1 MAARVGPCNGYI
13 RESRPAKLDF
23 GTRCSMHG
31 AVQGDPDNYISL
43 LSAAQI
49 ETLRHV
55 FEHKNSKEIARL
67 MNVSPHTVDER
78 VRRSLRKL
86 NVSNRIEA
94 ATILARNGVFGQV
107 TPYQPLTYQL
117 DDLGDGPPPAD
128 AGPGR
133 SRLWRI
139 FDIGTPFP
147 TASQPANRHG
157 LMERIIWPILIA
169 LATILAFSA
178 LYSILV
184 GLGRVLT

>member
-1 MAARVGPCNGYI
+1 MLYSNPV
-13 RESRPAKLDF
+13 
-23 GTRCSMHG
+23 H
-31 AVQGDPDNYISL
+31 GDPDNYISL
-43 LSAAQI
+43 LSVAQI

-55 FEHKNSKEIARL
+55 YEHKNSKQIARL

-78 VRRSLRKL
+78 VRRSLKKL
-86 NVSNRIEA
+86 NASNRIEA
-94 ATILARNGVFGQV
+94 ARILAVHGVFDNV

-117 DDLGDGPPPAD
+117 IDLGDSPAAPD

-133 SRLWRI
+133 SSLRRL
-139 FDIGTPFP
+139 FDIGSPFP

-169 LATILAFSA
+169 FATILAFSA

-184 GLGRVLT
+184 GLGRVMT

>member
-1 MAARVGPCNGYI
+1 MLYSNP
-13 RESRPAKLDF
+13 
-23 GTRCSMHG
+23 
-31 AVQGDPDNYISL
+31 VQGDPDNYISL

-55 FEHKNSKEIARL
+55 YEHKNSKQIARI

-78 VRRSLRKL
+78 VRRVLKKL

-94 ATILARNGVFGQV
+94 ARILAINGVFDHV

-117 DDLGDGPPPAD
+117 INLGADPPAPD

-133 SRLWRI
+133 SSVRRL
-139 FDIGTPFP
+139 FDIGSPFP
-147 TASQPANRHG
+147 TASQPVNRHG

-169 LATILAFSA
+169 FATILAFSA

>member
-1 MAARVGPCNGYI
+1 MPPR
-13 RESRPAKLDF
+13 
-23 GTRCSMHG
+23 
-31 AVQGDPDNYISL
+31 VQGDPDNYISL

-55 FEHKNSKEIARL
+55 FEHKNSKEIARI
-67 MNVSPHTVDER
+67 MDVSPHTVDER
-78 VRRSLRKL
+78 VRRALKKL

-94 ATILARNGVFGQV
+94 ATVLARHGVFDQV

-117 DDLGDGPPPAD
+117 IDLGEAASAD
-128 AGPGR
+128 EAGPGQGSIR
-133 SRLWRI
+133 RF
-139 FDIGTPFP
+139 FDIGSPFP

-169 LATILAFSA
+169 FATILAFSA

>member
-1 MAARVGPCNGYI
+1 MLYSSPV
-13 RESRPAKLDF
+13 
-23 GTRCSMHG
+23 H
-31 AVQGDPDNYISL
+31 GDPDNYISL

-55 FEHKNSKEIARL
+55 FEHKNSKQIARL

-78 VRRSLRKL
+78 VRRVLKKL
-86 NVSNRIEA
+86 NVSNRTEA
-94 ATILARNGVFGQV
+94 ARILAVNGVFDHV

-117 DDLGDGPPPAD
+117 IDLGEVAPPDD
-128 AGPGR
+128 AEPGR
-133 SRLWRI
+133 SSFRRL
-139 FDIGTPFP
+139 FDIGSPFP

-169 LATILAFSA
+169 FATILAFSA

-184 GLGRVLT
+184 GLGRVMT

>member
-1 MAARVGPCNGYI
+1 MRG
-13 RESRPAKLDF
+13 R
-23 GTRCSMHG
+23 
-31 AVQGDPDNYISL
+31 VQGDPDNYISL

-67 MNVSPHTVDER
+67 MGVSPHTVDER

-94 ATILARNGVFGQV
+94 ARILARNGVFDHV

-117 DDLGDGPPPAD
+117 IDLGALPPAD
-128 AGPGR
+128 DGDAGR
-133 SRLWRI
+133 SATRRVL
-139 FDIGTPFP
+139 DIGSPFP
-147 TASQPANRHG
+147 TASQPSNRHG

-169 LATILAFSA
+169 FATILAFSA

-184 GLGRVLT
+184 GLGRVMT

>member
-1 MAARVGPCNGYI
+1 M
-13 RESRPAKLDF
+13 
-23 GTRCSMHG
+23 
-31 AVQGDPDNYISL
+31 QGDPDNYISL

-55 FEHKNSKEIARL
+55 YEHKNSKQIARI

-78 VRRSLRKL
+78 VRRALKKL
-86 NVSNRIEA
+86 NVSNRIDA
-94 ATILARNGVFGQV
+94 ARILAVNGVFDNV
-107 TPYQPLTYQL
+107 TPYQSLTYQL
-117 DDLGDGPPPAD
+117 IDLGASSPAD
-128 AGPGR
+128 DAGAGR
-133 SRLWRI
+133 GLLRRLL
-139 FDIGTPFP
+139 DIGSPFP

-169 LATILAFSA
+169 FATILAFSA

>member
-1 MAARVGPCNGYI
+1 MP
-13 RESRPAKLDF
+13 SP
-23 GTRCSMHG
+23 
-31 AVQGDPDNYISL
+31 VQGDPDNYISL

-55 FEHKNSKEIARL
+55 FEHKNSKQIARI
-67 MNVSPHTVDER
+67 MGVSPHTVDER
-78 VRRSLRKL
+78 VRRSLKKL

-94 ATILARNGVFGQV
+94 SRILAAQGVFDHV

-117 DDLGDGPPPAD
+117 IDLGDDLPAADAD
-128 AGPGR
+128 AGR
-133 SRLWRI
+133 SSFRRV
-139 FDIGTPFP
+139 FDIGSPFP
-147 TASQPANRHG
+147 TASRPTNRHG

-169 LATILAFSA
+169 VATILAFSA

>member
-1 MAARVGPCNGYI
+1 MPVR
-13 RESRPAKLDF
+13 
-23 GTRCSMHG
+23 
-31 AVQGDPDNYISL
+31 VQGDPDNYISL

-55 FEHKNSKEIARL
+55 FEHKNSKQIARI
-67 MNVSPHTVDER
+67 MGVSPHTVDER
-78 VRRSLRKL
+78 VRRVLKKL

-94 ATILARNGVFGQV
+94 ARILAIHGVFDNV

-117 DDLGDGPPPAD
+117 IDLGGDDPPAD
-128 AGPGR
+128 AGAGQSSFR
-133 SRLWRI
+133 RV
-139 FDIGTPFP
+139 FDIGSPFP

-169 LATILAFSA
+169 VATILAFSA

-184 GLGRVLT
+184 GLGRVLS

>member
-1 MAARVGPCNGYI
+1 MLYSNP
-13 RESRPAKLDF
+13 
-23 GTRCSMHG
+23 
-31 AVQGDPDNYISL
+31 VQGDPDNYLSL

-55 FEHKNSKEIARL
+55 YEHKNSKQIARL

-78 VRRSLRKL
+78 VRRVLKKL

-94 ATILARNGVFGQV
+94 ARILAVNGVFDDV

-117 DDLGDGPPPAD
+117 IDLGEVPPAAD
-128 AGPGR
+128 AEAGR
-133 SRLWRI
+133 SSFRRI
-139 FDIGTPFP
+139 FDIGSPFP

-169 LATILAFSA
+169 FATILAFSA

>member
-1 MAARVGPCNGYI
+1 M
-13 RESRPAKLDF
+13 
-23 GTRCSMHG
+23 
-31 AVQGDPDNYISL
+31 QGDPDNYISL

-55 FEHKNSKEIARL
+55 FEHKNSKQIARI
-67 MNVSPHTVDER
+67 MGVSPHTVDER
-78 VRRSLRKL
+78 VRRSLKKL
-86 NVSNRIEA
+86 NVPNRIEA
-94 ATILARNGVFGQV
+94 ARILAVHGVFDHV

-117 DDLGDGPPPAD
+117 IDLGGERPAVD
-128 AGPGR
+128 ADVGR
-133 SRLWRI
+133 SSFRRI
-139 FDIGTPFP
+139 FDIGSPFP

-169 LATILAFSA
+169 FATILAFSA

>member
-1 MAARVGPCNGYI
+1 MLYSN
-13 RESRPAKLDF
+13 S
-23 GTRCSMHG
+23 
-31 AVQGDPDNYISL
+31 VQGDPDNYISL

-55 FEHKNSKEIARL
+55 YEHKNSKQIARL

-78 VRRSLRKL
+78 VRRSLKKL
-86 NVSNRIEA
+86 NASNRIEA
-94 ATILARNGVFGQV
+94 ARILAVHGVFDHV

-117 DDLGDGPPPAD
+117 IDLGDAPAAPD
-128 AGPGR
+128 AEPGR
-133 SRLWRI
+133 SSFRRLL
-139 FDIGTPFP
+139 DIGSPFP

-169 LATILAFSA
+169 FATILAFSA

-184 GLGRVLT
+184 GLGRVMT